1 MFFTS
6 HLFFLHIILFKNKT
20 VICHLSLTSNI
31 LFIIMLIIVLTNTE
45 SRSHRVFLFL
55 SVSSYNLIYPPC
67 LCVSVLKYKYQIR
80 VTCFTPFTA
89 LSFLIRAS
97 SRDVS
102 SMLTTRF
109 PLKSPSLLSILIL
122 RNVSFSSLLMILV
135 RLFTMPMSSLPT
147 TRSVIEYIDV
157 PLPLHLALT
166 MR

>member
-6 HLFFLHIILFKNKT
+6 HLFFCAYFLFIFFRISFLKNKT
-20 VICHLSLTSNI
+20 VICHLSLTSN
-31 LFIIMLIIVLTNTE
+31 T
-45 SRSHRVFLFL
+45 
-55 SVSSYNLIYPPC
+55 IY
-67 LCVSVLKYKYQIR
+67 SKYQYPIYHNAHYSFMNQIR

-122 RNVSFSSLLMILV
+122 RSVSFSSLLMILV

>member
-1 MFFTS
+1 MGC
-6 HLFFLHIILFKNKT
+6 FLHPIYFFRISSFYLFRISSLKNKT
-20 VICHLSLTSNI
+20 VICHLSLTNNTIYSKYQYPIYHNAHYG
-31 LFIIMLIIVLTNTE
+31 FIN
-45 SRSHRVFLFL
+45 
-55 SVSSYNLIYPPC
+55 
-67 LCVSVLKYKYQIR
+67 QIR

-122 RNVSFSSLLMILV
+122 RSVSFSSLLMILV
-135 RLFTMPMSSLPT
+135 RLFTMPISSLPT